1 MPKSGT
7 ITLSYFSVRTE
18 RTCSAFL
25 IENDF
30 HSYLLVYAKLVRKAI
45 PF

>member
-1 MPKSGT
+1 MF
-7 ITLSYFSVRTE
+7 SYFSVRTE
-18 RTCSAFL
+18 RACSAFL

-30 HSYLLVYAKLVRKAI
+30 HSYLLVYAKILGKAI